1 MLEREESDGWE
12 EAICFVRGS
21 SDPQESSFS
30 AGLKLSDQ
38 ELEWLCGEE
47 KAVNTDCFSE
57 T

>member
-1 MLEREESDGWE
+1 MLEREESNGWE

-30 AGLKLSDQ
+30 AGSKLSDQ

-47 KAVNTDCFSE
+47 KAVNTECFSE
-57 T
+57 I